1 MSFVSFQFWAV
12 LLPIVYLLYL
22 LLGRTA
28 KIQNFILLAASI
40 IFYGSYDLKYLIVL
54 GASILVTYLGGLIGA
69 KQEDKTKGGRI
80 YSAALVLNLLL
91 LVVFKYTNFIL
102 GNLNSLL
109 GAFGL
114 SIALPSLLLPVGLSF
129 YVFQSSTYLMDLK
142 SGRCE
147 CEKDIISYALFVS
160 FFPSVVSGPILRA
173 SNMLPQI
180 NKRREATFERF
191 QIFIFSFLWGMFLKL
206 VLSDR
211 LVGFVGYVYQR
222 YYDYGGFTLFVHTCI
237 SMLQLY
243 IDFAGY
249 SFMAI
254 AVAALFGFDVPDNF
268 RQPWLSTT
276 VAEFW
281 RRWHISMMSWFT
293 DYLYIPLGGSRK
305 GKARQYLNTLIVFA
319 VSGLWHGAAWTFML
333 WGLAGAAY
341 MIIGKLLLPAR
352 IKVCE
357 KLGVSRET
365 FGFKTL
371 QRFLTFFLIAPLVDI
386 FSVGTLRECA
396 VYFKRMLTVW
406 NPWVLFDGSLFDLG
420 MSAAEWRI
428 AAAAGLVMLTASV
441 LREKGYGC
449 RFIIK
454 QNPAFRVALFL
465 TLVFAI
471 VIFGVYGS
479 AYSASAFV
487 YAGF

>member
-22 LLGRTA
+22 LLGKTA
-28 KIQNFILLAASI
+28 KMQNIILLVASI
-40 IFYGSYDLKYLIVL
+40 VFYASYDLKYLIVL
-54 GASILVTYLGGLIGA
+54 AISILVTYLGGLVGA
-69 KQEDKTKGGRI
+69 NQEDRQKGGKL
-80 YSAALVLNLLL
+80 YSIALILNLLL
-91 LVVFKYTNFIL
+91 LVIFKYTNFIL
-102 GNLNSLL
+102 GNLNTLL
-109 GAFGL
+109 SVFGI
-114 SIALPSLLLPVGLSF
+114 SIALPSVFLPIGLSY

-147 CEKDIISYALFVS
+147 CEKGIISYALFVS
-160 FFPSVVSGPILRA
+160 FFPTIVSGPILRA

-180 NKRREATFERF
+180 NKKREATFERF
-191 QIFIFSFLWGMFLKL
+191 QIFIFSFMWGMFLKL

-211 LVGFVGYVYQR
+211 LSGFTGYVYQQF
-222 YYDYGGFTLFVHTCI
+222 YNYGGFTLFVHSCI
-237 SMLQLY
+237 SILQLY
-243 IDFAGY
+243 IDFAAY

-254 AVAALFGFDVPDNF
+254 ATAALFGFDVPDNF

-276 VAEFW
+276 MAEFW

-305 GKARQYLNTLIVFA
+305 GKARQILNTLVVFA

-333 WGLAGAAY
+333 WGLAGAACT
-341 MIIGKLLLPAR
+341 IIGKLLLPAR
-352 IKVCE
+352 VRICK
-357 KLGVSRET
+357 KLGINRET
-365 FGFKTL
+365 FGFRML
-371 QRFLTFFLIAPLVDI
+371 QRFFVFFICAMLIDI

-396 VYFKRMLTVW
+396 AYFKRMLTVW
-406 NPWVLFDGSLFDLG
+406 NPWVLFDGSLFELG
-420 MSAAEWRI
+420 MSAADWQV
-428 AAAAGLVMLTASV
+428 ASAAGIAMLTASV

-465 TLVFAI
+465 TLLFST

>member
-22 LLGRTA
+22 LLGKTA
-28 KIQNFILLAASI
+28 KMQNIILLIASI
-40 IFYGSYDLKYLIVL
+40 VFYASYDLKYLIVL
-54 GASILVTYLGGLIGA
+54 AISIFVTYLGGLIGA
-69 KQEDKTKGGRI
+69 KQEDRQKGGKI
-80 YSAALVLNLLL
+80 YSAALILNLLL

-102 GNLNSLL
+102 GNLNTLL
-109 GAFGL
+109 SVFGI
-114 SIALPSLLLPVGLSF
+114 SIALPSVFLPIGLSF

-142 SGRCE
+142 SGRCD
-147 CEKDIISYALFVS
+147 CEKGIISYALFVS
-160 FFPSVVSGPILRA
+160 FFPTIVSGPILRA

-180 NKRREATFERF
+180 NKKREATFERF

-211 LVGFVGYVYQR
+211 LSGFVVNVYQC
-222 YYDYGGFTLFVHTCI
+222 YYNYGGFTLFVHTCI

-243 IDFAGY
+243 VDFAGY

-268 RQPWLSTT
+268 RQPWLATT
-276 VAEFW
+276 IAEFW

-293 DYLYIPLGGSRK
+293 DYLYIPLGGNRK

-333 WGLAGAAY
+333 WGIAGAAY
-341 MIIGKLLLPAR
+341 MIIGKLLLPTR
-352 IKVCE
+352 IKICNI
-357 KLGVSRET
+357 LGVNRES

-371 QRFLTFFLIAPLVDI
+371 QRFLTFFLIASLVDI
-386 FSVGTLRECA
+386 FSVGTLKECA
-396 VYFKRMLTVW
+396 VYLKRMLTVW

-420 MSAAEWRI
+420 ISATDWQV
-428 AAAAGLVMLTASV
+428 AAAAGAVMLMASV

-449 RFIIK
+449 KFIIK
-454 QNPAFRVALFL
+454 QNPAFRAALFL

>member
-22 LLGRTA
+22 LLGKTA
-28 KIQNFILLAASI
+28 KTQNIILFVASI
-40 IFYGSYDLKYLIVL
+40 VFYASFNLKYLIVL
-54 GASILVTYLGGLIGA
+54 AISILVTYLGGLIGA
-69 KQEDKTKGGRI
+69 KQEDTQKGGKI
-80 YSAALVLNLLL
+80 YSAALILNLLL

-109 GAFGL
+109 SAFGL
-114 SIALPSLLLPVGLSF
+114 SISLPSLLLPVGLSF

-142 SGRCE
+142 SGRCG
-147 CEKDIISYALFVS
+147 CEKNIISYALFVS
-160 FFPSVVSGPILRA
+160 FFPTIVSGPILRA
-173 SNMLPQI
+173 SSMLPQI
-180 NKRREATFERF
+180 NKKREATFERF
-191 QIFIFSFLWGMFLKL
+191 QIFIFSFLWGMFIKL

-211 LVGFVGYVYQR
+211 LSGFVGNVYQC

-243 IDFAGY
+243 VDFAGY

-276 VAEFW
+276 IAEFW

-293 DYLYIPLGGSRK
+293 DYLYIPLGGNRK

-333 WGLAGAAY
+333 WGIAGAAY

-352 IKVCE
+352 IKICN
-357 KLGVSRET
+357 KLGINRES

-386 FSVGTLRECA
+386 FSVGTLKECA
-396 VYFKRMLTVW
+396 VYLKRMLTVW

-420 MSAAEWRI
+420 MSATDWHVAVV
-428 AAAAGLVMLTASV
+428 AGIVMLTASI

-449 RFIIK
+449 KFIIK
-454 QNPAFRVALFL
+454 QNPAFRIALFL

>member
-22 LLGRTA
+22 LLGKTA
-28 KIQNFILLAASI
+28 KTQNIILLVASI
-40 IFYGSYDLKYLIVL
+40 VFYASFNLKYLIVL
-54 GASILVTYLGGLIGA
+54 AISILVTYLGGLIGA
-69 KQEDKTKGGRI
+69 KQEDTQKSGKI
-80 YSAALVLNLLL
+80 YSAALILNLLL

-109 GAFGL
+109 SAFGL
-114 SIALPSLLLPVGLSF
+114 SISLPSLLLPVGLSF

-142 SGRCE
+142 SGRCG
-147 CEKDIISYALFVS
+147 CEKNIISYALFVS
-160 FFPSVVSGPILRA
+160 FFPTVVSGPILRA
-173 SNMLPQI
+173 SSMLPQI
-180 NKRREATFERF
+180 NEKREATFERF

-211 LVGFVGYVYQR
+211 LSGFTGYVYQQF
-222 YYDYGGFTLFVHTCI
+222 YNYGGFTLFVHSCLSI
-237 SMLQLY
+237 LQLY
-243 IDFAGY
+243 IDFAAY

-254 AVAALFGFDVPDNF
+254 ATAALFGFDVPDNF

-276 VAEFW
+276 MAEFW

-305 GKARQYLNTLIVFA
+305 GKARQILNMLIVFA

-333 WGLAGAAY
+333 WGLAGA
-341 MIIGKLLLPAR
+341 ICTITGKLLLPTR
-352 IKVCE
+352 VKICE
-357 KLGVSRET
+357 KLGISRET
-365 FGFKTL
+365 FGFKTF
-371 QRFLTFFLIAPLVDI
+371 QKFLVFFMHAMLIDI

-396 VYFKRMLTVW
+396 AYFKRMLTVW
-406 NPWVLFDGSLFDLG
+406 NPWVLFDGSLFELG
-420 MSAAEWRI
+420 MSAADWQVAAVAGI
-428 AAAAGLVMLTASV
+428 AMLTASV

-449 RFIIK
+449 KFIIK
-454 QNPAFRVALFL
+454 QNPAFRVVLFL
-465 TLVFAI
+465 ALLFST